1 MRSALSKDLTYK
13 ISGELPQGIKT
24 TVEQDQNSIRHLF
37 ILKIPAEHW
46 DEKSQTSLEGLLES
60 FWQTILEI
68 LCNGFDD

>member
-1 MRSALSKDLTYK
+1 MRSALSKDLTYE